1 MYGDG
6 PCVVLER
13 AGPIDLAFLEGGH
26 HLFVVNQ
33 QTYFALGKFPV
44 DPANG
49 CYRPPELRTQRRGM
63 R

>member
-1 MYGDG
+1 MYGDC

-13 AGPIDLAFLEGGH
+13 AGPIDLAFVEGGH

-33 QTYFALGKFPV
+33 QTYFVLGKLPV

-49 CYRPPELRTQRRGM
+49 CYRPPELGTQRRGM

>member
-6 PCVVLER
+6 PCVVLQR
-13 AGPIDLAFLEGGH
+13 AVPIDLAFLEGGH

-33 QTYFALGKFPV
+33 QTYFVLGTFPV
-44 DPANG
+44 DPGNG
-49 CYRPPELRTQRRGM
+49 YYRPPELGTQKGGM

>member
-13 AGPIDLAFLEGGH
+13 AGPIDVAFLKGGH
-26 HLFVVNQ
+26 HLLVVNQ
-33 QTYFALGKFPV
+33 QTYFMLGKFPV

-49 CYRPPELRTQRRGM
+49 CYRPPEL
-63 R
+63 